1 MIELF
6 ILVSGMGMAYCVG
19 NIMGFSSGR
28 RYVEDR
34 IVKTIMRPSLEM
46 EMNRPRNLWTDRNII
61 NLDEHR
67 DTRTRED
74 LIDEISRNSLTY
86 CEKEKHWMKVYD
98 AEVIDE

>member
-6 ILVSGMGMAYCVG
+6 ILVAGMASAYCIG
-19 NIMGFSSGR
+19 NMMGFNSGR

-34 IVKTIMRPSLEM
+34 IVKTIIRPSLAEI
-46 EMNRPRNLWTDRNII
+46 ERPRNII

-74 LIDEISRNSLTY
+74 LIDEISRNSLAY

-98 AEVIDE
+98 AEIIDE